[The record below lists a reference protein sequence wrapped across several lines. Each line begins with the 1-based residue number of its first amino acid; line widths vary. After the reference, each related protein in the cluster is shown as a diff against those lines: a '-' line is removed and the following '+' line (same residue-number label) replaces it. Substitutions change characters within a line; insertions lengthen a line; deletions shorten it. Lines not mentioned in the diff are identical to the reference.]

1 MCYAKKSI
9 VISDRKIARKWEKEE
24 EKSKWSIKC
33 DWDGNF
39 VLVQMYGNITYPQDA
54 VACNGVH
61 PSLSCLFTS
70 APCCTKNSTISKLS
84 SMHAY
89 LRRKTK
95 YTEII

>member
-1 MCYAKKSI
+1 M
-9 VISDRKIARKWEKEE
+9 
-24 EKSKWSIKC
+24 
-33 DWDGNF
+33 NF
-39 VLVQMYGNITYPQDA
+39 YILQNDFVFEATYPQDA

-89 LRRKTK
+89 LKERKTK
-95 YTEII
+95 HITQSHWEKLYGTTDSHQMVSDQIK